1 MSILNLAPL
10 FFETVAT
17 SSVVED
23 HAWGDPVD
31 QLTGTNADLEPTT
44 DASVPDTSPARLWNF
59 TQPALPAVDPS
70 ATVPGYGPGE
80 AVPVTDLEFE
90 CSDIVH
96 SVCANTGETK
106 THCFTPVD
114 EDGNPIDLM
123 GASLVFVVER
133 GDRVDTETGSATQAP
148 DTLKV
153 SFTATQ
159 AHEREGTFPFAV
171 RMVSGNRLVGK
182 GEIVVSYAPSIGSP
196 ESSPEVE
203 DSFCF
208 TVTHQITEVP
218 LEGALV
224 TVTQAGEIVSTAK
237 TDANGDVSVPLPAG
251 MYVAE
256 FFFEDYKFE
265 PYPFEVE

>member
-1 MSILNLAPL
+1 MIASCVYPNSLA
-10 FFETVAT
+10 
-17 SSVVED
+17 
-23 HAWGDPVD
+23 
-31 QLTGTNADLEPTT
+31 NAYRNAHPCVG
-44 DASVPDTSPARLWNF
+44 AI
-59 TQPALPAVDPS
+59 
-70 ATVPGYGPGE
+70 GPG
-80 AVPVTDLEFE
+80 LEFE
-90 CSDIVH
+90 CSDVVH
-96 SVCANTGETK
+96 SVCANTGETR

-133 GDRVDTETGSATQAP
+133 GDRVDTETGSAEQDP

-159 AHEREGTFPFAV
+159 AHDNEGTFPFAV

-182 GEIVVSYAPSIGSP
+182 GEIVVSYAPTMGSP
-196 ESSPEVE
+196 QAE

-208 TVTHQITEVP
+208 TVSHQITEAP

-224 TVTQAGEIVSTAK
+224 TVSNAGEIVATAK
-237 TDANGDVSVPLPAG
+237 TDENGNVGFPLPPG
-251 MYVAE
+251 MYQAE

-265 PYPFEVE
+265 PHSFEVE